1 MTITVDPLLLRNAA
15 LSLRT
20 MAAMLPAT
28 TVRDSALFH
37 ADQLSV
43 KAAELEASAPTHDAF
58 VSLTGNR
65 DLD

>member
-1 MTITVDPLLLRNAA
+1 MTATVDPQLLRGAA

-37 ADQLSV
+37 AYRLSL
-43 KAAELEASAPTHDAF
+43 KAAELESEAPTHDSF

-65 DLD
+65 DHD